1 VYDLTNR
8 WQLVEKLAYKMGEEK
23 VTGFEFTK
31 TQTWLAIQRVNY
43 NLNKDWQVGGEYRR
57 LTQKQAKDY
66 KQGVLVE
73 VARKVGEF
81 IQVGVGYNFTNFNDD
96 LTHLNYTAQG
106 PFIRLTGKFYDRTP
120 EEIERARQ
128 IWLEQMIRLWAG
140 ELVNEEL
147 GRPDSPIMQELYKYF
162 YLAEKFYAEGKLK
175 ESEKYYERILQAGSL
190 LYQEAEVYVRNR
202 IELEKS
208 IKENN
213 RLALAYY
220 REGKLQEAKALWQ
233 KIIKEAEPVPIDL
246 KF

>member
-1 VYDLTNR
+1 MSDLP
-8 WQLVEKLAYKMGEEK
+8 
-23 VTGFEFTK
+23 
-31 TQTWLAIQRVNY
+31 
-43 NLNKDWQVGGEYRR
+43 LNSM
-57 LTQKQAKDY
+57 
-66 KQGVLVE
+66 
-73 VARKVGEF
+73 
-81 IQVGVGYNFTNFNDD
+81 
-96 LTHLNYTAQG
+96 TA
-106 PFIRLTGKFYDRTP
+106 TP